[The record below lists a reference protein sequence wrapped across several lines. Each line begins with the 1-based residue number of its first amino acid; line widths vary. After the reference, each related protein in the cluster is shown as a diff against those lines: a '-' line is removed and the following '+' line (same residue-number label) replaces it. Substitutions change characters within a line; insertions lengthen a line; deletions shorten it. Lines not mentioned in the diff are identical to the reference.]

1 MKFFLDANIPYSA
14 LTAIKELNLEAI
26 HAKDA
31 GLSQASDK
39 EIAKYAEKS
48 KSILVTKDLDF
59 GNLKLFDAK
68 PCGLVILRLP
78 HFFKAP
84 QFINVLR
91 DFLKSENAQNLE
103 GAITIVKLG
112 SYRTRKLEKA

>member
-14 LTAIKELNLEAI
+14 LTALKELNLEAI

-31 GLSQASDK
+31 GLSQAGDQDVLR
-39 EIAKYAEKS
+39 YAAGNKCV
-48 KSILVTKDLDF
+48 LVTKDLDF
-59 GNLKLFDAK
+59 GNLKRFDTK
-68 PCGLVILRLP
+68 PHGLVILRLP
-78 HFFKAP
+78 HFFKAS
-84 QFINVLR
+84 QFVNALR

-112 SYRTRKLEKA
+112 GYRTRKLEKA